1 MSALLRVLIVDDA
14 RLARQE
20 LRTLLSALPWV
31 ECVGEAGDVPA
42 ARDAIVSL
50 APDLVLLDVQMPS
63 GSGFDVLEGLET
75 VPAVVFVTA
84 YDTYA
89 VRAFQANAL
98 DYLVKPVEAPRL
110 LEALQRARR
119 CEVAAGDAPALRTT
133 LSTALSTQDQVF
145 VREGE
150 RCWFVAVSEIRR
162 LVVEG
167 NYTRVWFRDQNA
179 LLTRSLSALEAR
191 LPPELFFR
199 AHRNTLVNLR
209 CIRRVTP
216 SIGDGYDLTL
226 DDGSEVEVSR
236 RQAREL
242 RERLAL

>member
-1 MSALLRVLIVDDA
+1 MTAVLRVLIVDDA

-31 ECVGEAGDVPA
+31 QCVGEADDVPA
-42 ARDAIVSL
+42 AREAIAAL

-63 GSGFDVLEGLET
+63 GTGFDVLDGVER
-75 VPAVVFVTA
+75 VPSVVFVTA

-89 VRAFQANAL
+89 VRAFRANAL

-110 LEALQRARR
+110 LEALERARNH
-119 CEVAAGDAPALRTT
+119 AALDTEPPTVHGT
-133 LSTALSTQDQVF
+133 LGAQDQVF

-150 RCWFVAVSEIRR
+150 RCWFVSIAEIRR
-162 LVVEG
+162 LVVDG
-167 NYTRVWFRDQNA
+167 NYTRLWFRDQNA
-179 LLTRSLSALEAR
+179 LLARSLSALEAR
-191 LPPELFFR
+191 LPSDLFFR
-199 AHRNTLVNLR
+199 ANRNTLVNLR
-209 CIRRVTP
+209 RIRAVTP
-216 SIGDGYDLTL
+216 SIGDGYDLAL

-242 RERLAL
+242 RERMAL

>member
-1 MSALLRVLIVDDA
+1 MTAVLRVLIVDDA

-20 LRTLLSALPWV
+20 LRTLLSSLPWV
-31 ECVGEAGDVPA
+31 QCVGEADDVPA
-42 ARDAIVSL
+42 AREAIATL

-63 GSGFDVLEGLET
+63 GSGFDVLDGLER

-110 LEALQRARR
+110 LEALERARQHVQLNT
-119 CEVAAGDAPALRTT
+119 EAPSGHGAVG
-133 LSTALSTQDQVF
+133 AHDQVF

-150 RCWFVAVSEIRR
+150 RCWFVAVAEIRR
-162 LVVEG
+162 LVVDG
-167 NYTRVWFRDQNA
+167 NYTRLWFRDQNA
-179 LLTRSLSALEAR
+179 LLARSLSALEAR
-191 LPPELFFR
+191 LPPDLFFR
-199 AHRNTLVNLR
+199 ANRNTLVNLR
-209 CIRRVTP
+209 RIRAVTP
-216 SIGDGYDLTL
+216 SIGDGYDLAL

-242 RERLAL
+242 RERMAL

>member
-1 MSALLRVLIVDDA
+1 MTAVLRVLIVDDA

-31 ECVGEAGDVPA
+31 QCVGEADDVPA
-42 ARDAIVSL
+42 AREAIATL

-63 GSGFDVLEGLET
+63 GNGFDVLDGLER
-75 VPAVVFVTA
+75 VPSVVFVTA

-89 VRAFQANAL
+89 VRAFRANAL

-110 LEALQRARR
+110 LEALERARHH
-119 CEVAAGDAPALRTT
+119 AALDTEPPTVHGT
-133 LSTALSTQDQVF
+133 LGAQDQVF

-150 RCWFVAVSEIRR
+150 RCWFVSIAEIRR
-162 LVVEG
+162 LVVDG
-167 NYTRVWFRDQNA
+167 NYTRLWFRDQNA
-179 LLTRSLSALEAR
+179 LLARSLSALEAR
-191 LPPELFFR
+191 LPSDLFFR
-199 AHRNTLVNLR
+199 ANRNTLVNLR
-209 CIRRVTP
+209 RIRAVTP
-216 SIGDGYDLTL
+216 SIGDGYDLAL

-242 RERLAL
+242 RERMAL